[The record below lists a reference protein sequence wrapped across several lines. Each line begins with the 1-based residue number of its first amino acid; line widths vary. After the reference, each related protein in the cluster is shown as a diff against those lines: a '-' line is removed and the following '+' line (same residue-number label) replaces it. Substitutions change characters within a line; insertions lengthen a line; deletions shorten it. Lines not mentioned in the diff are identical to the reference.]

1 MKKATIACER
11 CDGQGEI
18 NLVISAGNHK
28 TVKCDVCCGKKR
40 QTAKWKITGTQ
51 IAPMPYNSKGTELTF
66 YLEKMPEA
74 SQPTVFV
81 SAYCSSK
88 ADASFVEKTA
98 KEIER
103 LLNV

>member
-1 MKKATIACER
+1 MKKKA
-11 CDGQGEI
+11 
-18 NLVISAGNHK
+18 
-28 TVKCDVCCGKKR
+28 
-40 QTAKWKITGTQ
+40 WKITGQQ
-51 IAPMPYNSKGTELTF
+51 IAPMPYNAQGTELTF
-66 YLEKMPEA
+66 YLEQMPAA
-74 SQPTVFV
+74 SKSTVFV